1 MRFLELLETINVF
14 EAARD
19 RYLEMFAMLADNPQE
34 TQANVDW
41 AIRTLKKSDRIVWYL
56 RLYRLYLLKQLW
68 AGALQKAQTSLHQQ
82 GATPKQWGTQ
92 AHEHAAVLEAEYKK
106 ELAKHVK
113 KSESTVERIESI
125 AMRVASTGDFK
136 TSAEHFFSL
145 DIPAIQDYVFGW
157 KTWATIIADLERI
170 EDVWKKKQARFI
182 PIQREGVETVIR
194 FSDKSEW
201 INLNKS
207 SCDIEAKSMG
217 HCGNTAGYTGNDTI
231 LTYRTIEKDPKT
243 KQTVWVPHLTF
254 ILNTVTGML
263 GEMKGFNNQHPDQ
276 KYHNVII
283 ELLKLPLIKGIV
295 GGGYK
300 PENNFMIKDL
310 PEETT
315 KQMMEF
321 KPALGTLTDHY
332 AMTGLVDHEM
342 FTKIEAI
349 ADDHGLPVSEFDH
362 NSEEKIFYID
372 QNVGDIDDVYRNY
385 GPGGLDDDPYVDDIQ
400 IKEFFD
406 NVSDKT
412 KESLIYYVRKKYAR
426 HPVDPG
432 ELYDILDDEKDD
444 LIDIVEKIMKQ
455 THADGI
461 RLEAESWLEQAGD
474 VDMLAYFYF
483 EKEKGV
489 KGGKWQL
496 LSDEGEF
503 MEKILPKIQNL
514 SGGHNSW
521 LSVTGNM
528 LPNPEES
535 YRDGFEYGGADD
547 WFDEHIERQF
557 LDNDEVSK
565 IIIPTPEEA
574 GQLRLF
580 KDEEE
585 KNGEQ
590 RLAAST

>member
-1 MRFLELLETINVF
+1 MQMFVGIPET
-14 EAARD
+14 
-19 RYLEMFAMLADNPQE
+19 PQNIV
-34 TQANVDW
+34 TTPTAVKDNVDW
-41 AIRTLKKSDRIVWYL
+41 AIRVLQKSDRIVWYL
-56 RLYRLYLLKQLW
+56 RLYKLYLLKQSWL
-68 AGALQKAQTSLHQQ
+68 GALQSAQKMLHHESDTMQR
-82 GATPKQWGTQ
+82 AQ
-92 AHEHAAVLEAEYKK
+92 AHENALALEAAYKR
-106 ELAKHVK
+106 ELAKYAK
-113 KSESTVERIESI
+113 KSEVPADRVEAM
-125 AMRVASTGDFK
+125 AMRVTVTDDFR

-145 DIPAIQDYVFGW
+145 DIAAIRDYIFGW
-157 KTWATIIADLERI
+157 KTWAVIIADLERI
-170 EDVWKKKQARFI
+170 EDAWKKKQARFI

-207 SCDIEAKSMG
+207 SCDIEAKAMG

-349 ADDHGLPVSEFDH
+349 ADDHGLSVSDFDH
-362 NSEEKIFYID
+362 NAEEKIFYID

-385 GPGGLDDDPYVDDIQ
+385 GSGGLDTDPHVDDSQ
-400 IKEFFD
+400 VKEFFND
-406 NVSDKT
+406 MSDKT
-412 KESLIYYVRKKYAR
+412 RDSLYYYMKTVYDKSPRT
-426 HPVDPG
+426 PDD
-432 ELYDILDDEKDD
+432 LYDMLKEEDDDELLVK
-444 LIDIVEKIMKQ
+444 IEEIMKQ
-455 THADGI
+455 LHVEGI
-461 RLEAESWLEQAGD
+461 RQEAESWLDQPGD
-474 VDMLAYFYF
+474 ESVAYFHF
-483 EKEKGV
+483 EREKGGE
-489 KGGKWQL
+489 KGKWQL
-496 LSDEGEF
+496 LSNEDDF
-503 MEKILPKIQNL
+503 MEKILPKIGSL
-514 SGGHNSW
+514 SGSHNSW

-528 LPNPEES
+528 LPDPN
-535 YRDGFEYGGADD
+535 EYYSDSFAYGDME
-547 WFDEHIERQF
+547 WFYEDVEQQF
-557 LDNDEVSK
+557 LDDDEVSK
-565 IIIPTPEEA
+565 IIMPTPEEA

-580 KDEEE
+580 KDEEKRSEEE
-585 KNGEQ
+585 KKQMHQ